1 MVKQVGGTCDD
12 WSLDQELAVG
22 TQIHSLEPQHF
33 KSRCVVFFET
43 RSHACAKPLFSR
55 GTLCERTRCE
65 RHCATIPFLQTCS
78 RRYLWRASRSVS
90 TLRKKARI
98 PSANIKK
105 HRNHKR
111 KTRKVFFDFGRTTQ
125 HHVRGSVLI
134 RSDGKAHKICG
145 SRQHTHGT
153 EDAQPYVVKTE
164 HTSVDAA

>member
-22 TQIHSLEPQHF
+22 TQIHSWNLNTSNPD
-33 KSRCVVFFET
+33 VLFFET
-43 RSHACAKPLFSR
+43 RSHACAWQLFNR
-55 GTLCERTRCE
+55 GTLCERTHCE

-145 SRQHTHGT
+145 SRQHPHGT

-164 HTSVDAA
+164 HTSADAA